1 MDVSHLSLKIEEEEF
16 MFQHK
21 SDMAIR
27 SSCKDC
33 GTPMFMQYYM
43 TPDSIGVAAGTVDE
57 ASLQGRIVK
66 PNHIFV
72 AEKAGWYILP
82 EDGLDRHDMFPPEF
96 QEAIERWKQQV
107 NRK

>member
-1 MDVSHLSLKIEEEEF
+1 ML
-16 MFQHK
+16 QNK

-33 GTPMFMQYYM
+33 GTPMFMQYYA
-43 TPDSIGVAAGTVDE
+43 TPDDIGVAAGTVDE
-57 ASLQGRIVK
+57 ASVQGRLVK

-72 AEKAGWYILP
+72 ADKAGWDILP
-82 EDGLDRHDMFPPEF
+82 EDGLERYEKFTPGF
-96 QEAIERWKQQV
+96 QEALDTWKQLV